1 MKKLIY
7 LGIAAVI
14 TILLIISCSAKIMD
28 KGNGSYADDLNFENK
43 YYINHSEFTITD
55 TSKIKKIG
63 SVEKSRRL
71 GKGNGVFE
79 IEGYSNHSFIAVKDK
94 ESFTGFSVYGEY
106 KDGGMPISPP
116 QDISYSRVNQIKIY
130 KEMELIND
138 IQGQD
143 VQKFVSF
150 FEQKGLPNEFRVGNP
165 PQYHVIFLT
174 DASIGYKYPI
184 SEKDGQYGMPMWE
197 SKLPKEIAEFFKPR
211 Q

>member
-1 MKKLIY
+1 MKKLLY
-7 LGIAAVI
+7 LDIVSI
-14 TILLIISCSAKIMD
+14 LTILLMISCSAKID
-28 KGNGSYADDLNFENK
+28 KGNGLYADDLNFENK
-43 YYINHSEFTITD
+43 YYINHWEFTITD

-71 GKGNGVFE
+71 GKGNAVFE
-79 IEGYSNHSFIAVKDK
+79 IEGFSNHSFIAVKDK

-106 KDGGMPISPP
+106 KGGGMPISPP

-143 VQKFVSF
+143 VQKFVSL
-150 FEQKGLPNEFRVGNP
+150 FEQKGLPNEIRVDNP
-165 PQYHVIFLT
+165 PQYHVILLT
-174 DASIGYKYPI
+174 DASLGYKYPI
-184 SEKDGQYGMPMWE
+184 SEKDGQYEMPMWE
-197 SKLPKEIAEFFKPR
+197 SELPKEIAEFFKPR